1 MSLGRLSLILMV
13 AALGFGAPAALAQS
27 GPLSY
32 WTPGWPIG
40 FGNMASQDPNTQA
53 LNTYGNFPS
62 FDGQASGATRYN
74 FKNGMFIGG
83 EGGSVG
89 LNMNGFSQSTTFGS
103 LNYSGVQF
111 GYNLQNSPVT
121 FFGGLDTFRY
131 DTGIGG
137 NPLAPF
143 SSGSSNPGYTARAGV
158 EFRPASNLSLSL
170 GMSYTQQSRGI
181 DSDTPSPS
189 FSNTSQ
195 FDLVGGRH

>member
-1 MSLGRLSLILMV
+1 MSMFSCRLGLAFIV
-13 AALGFGAPAALAQS
+13 AALGFGAPAAQAQS
-27 GPLSY
+27 GPLGY

-40 FGNMASQDPNTQA
+40 YGNMAASQNLD
-53 LNTYGNFPS
+53 TYGNFPS
-62 FDGQASGATRYN
+62 FDGQGAGYTRYN
-74 FKNGMFIGG
+74 FKNGAFIGG
-83 EGGSVG
+83 EGGTTG

-121 FFGGLDTFRY
+121 FFGGVDTFRY

-143 SSGSSNPGYTARAGV
+143 SSASTNPGYTARAGV
-158 EFRPASNLSLSL
+158 EFRPTSNVSLSL
-170 GMSYTQQSRGI
+170 GMSYTQQSRGL
-181 DSDTPSPS
+181 DTDTPSPS

>member
-1 MSLGRLSLILMV
+1 MFRGKSGLLFVV
-13 AALGFGAPAALAQS
+13 AALALGAPVVHAQS
-27 GPLSY
+27 GPLGY

-40 FGNMASQDPNTQA
+40 FGNMATGQD
-53 LNTYGNFPS
+53 LDTYGNFPS
-62 FDGQASGATRYN
+62 FDDQGAGYTRYN
-74 FKNGMFIGG
+74 FKNGAFVGG
-83 EGGSVG
+83 EGGTAG

-121 FFGGLDTFRY
+121 FFGGVDTFSY

-143 SSGSSNPGYTARAGV
+143 SSASTMPGYTARAGV
-158 EFRPASNLSLSL
+158 EFRPTSNVSLSL

-181 DSDTPSPS
+181 DTDTSSPS
-189 FSNTSQ
+189 FSSASQ